1 MITQKL
7 DNFMIWV
14 GTQIFFGKPAL
25 EHLPEGIG
33 RFGKRVLIV
42 YGGGS
47 IKKNGV
53 YDTIVNT
60 LNENGIFHCEVSGV
74 QPNPKVDVIRK
85 GIAIG
90 KENKVDV
97 VLAVGDGSVV
107 DTAKAISLG
116 CSTDCDIMDA
126 IKVNGGN
133 ILSDKVL
140 PTLCVLTLPA
150 TGSEMATGAV
160 FVGDDGKKTS
170 FHGPYIRPRVSFLNP
185 EFTFSLPEKQTKAG
199 SADIWSHIIESYFSN
214 EKCAYLQART
224 AEGMMK
230 TLLKYVPIALK
241 EPENYEARANIMYCG
256 AWGNN
261 GYIVKGNYVSWSVH
275 MLEQPL
281 NDRFHITHGE
291 GLAIITP
298 HWLRWAK
305 RPENLY
311 RYVDFGVNVFG
322 IDPSLPEEVIAEKG
336 IEALEHYFFEVLK
349 MPRRLRDLGVT
360 DDCFEEC
367 CEIFNDAGMRAYQA
381 DAFVPLTQEA
391 GVEILKAAY

>member
-7 DNFMIWV
+7 DNFMIWA
-14 GTQIFFGKPAL
+14 GTQIFFGKTAL

-47 IKKNGV
+47 IKKNGI
-53 YDTIVNT
+53 YDKVVNT
-60 LNENGIFHCEVSGV
+60 LDANGIFHCEVSGV
-74 QPNPKVDVIRK
+74 QPNPKLDVVRK
-85 GIAIG
+85 GIEIG
-90 KENKVDV
+90 KENKVDM
-97 VLAVGDGSVV
+97 VLAVGGGSVI
-107 DTAKAISLG
+107 DSAKAIAVACYADSDV
-116 CSTDCDIMDA
+116 SDV
-126 IKVNGGN
+126 IKVGS
-133 ILSDKVL
+133 ISSDKVL
-140 PTLCVLTLPA
+140 PVLCVLTLPA

-160 FVGDDGKKTS
+160 IVGDDGKKTS
-170 FHGPYIRPRVSFLNP
+170 FHGPYIRPRVSYLDP
-185 EFTFSLPEKQTKAG
+185 EFTYSLPAKQTKAG
-199 SADIWSHIIESYFSN
+199 AADIWSHIIESYFSN

-230 TLLKYVPIALK
+230 TLLKYVPIAL
-241 EPENYEARANIMYCG
+241 EDPENYEARANIMYCG

-322 IDPSLPEEVIAEKG
+322 IDPSLPEEEIAEKG
-336 IEALEHYFFEVLK
+336 IEALEHYFFDVLK
-349 MPRRLRDLGVT
+349 MPRRLRDLGIT
-360 DDCFEEC
+360 DDCFDACTDVLEEP
-367 CEIFNDAGMRAYQA
+367 FMKAYQA
-381 DAFVPLTQEA
+381 DAFIPLTKEA
-391 GVEILKAAY
+391 GIEILKAAY

>member
-7 DNFMIWV
+7 DNFMIMV

-33 RFGKRVLIV
+33 RFGSRVLIV

-53 YDTIVNT
+53 YDQITDILDAN
-60 LNENGIFHCEVSGV
+60 NIFHCEVSGV
-74 QPNPKVDVIRK
+74 QPNPKVDVIRN
-85 GIAIG
+85 GVEIG
-90 KENKVDV
+90 RENNVDV
-97 VLAVGDGSVV
+97 VLAVGGGSVV
-107 DTAKAISLG
+107 DTSKAIALSLYAG
-116 CSTDCDIMDA
+116 CDIMEA

-133 ILSDKVL
+133 ILSDKVV
-140 PTLCVLTLPA
+140 PVLCVLTLPA

-160 FVGDDGKKTS
+160 FVGDDGRKVS
-170 FHGPYIRPRVSFLNP
+170 FHGPYVRPRVSFLNP
-185 EFTFSLPEKQTKAG
+185 EFTYSLPAKQTKAG

-214 EKCAYLQART
+214 EKCAFLQART

-230 TLLKYVPIALK
+230 TLLKYVPIALA
-241 EPENYEARANIMYCG
+241 EPDNYEARANIMYCG
-256 AWGNN
+256 SWGNN

-305 RPENLY
+305 KPENLY
-311 RYVDFGVNVFG
+311 RYVEFGVNVFG
-322 IDPSLPEEVIAEKG
+322 IDSALPDEEIADKA
-336 IEALEHYFFEVLK
+336 IEALEHYFFDVLK
-349 MPRRLRDLGVT
+349 MPRKLRELGVT
-360 DDCFEEC
+360 P
-367 CEIFNDAGMRAYQA
+367 DAFDACGDVFLDPGMKAYQA
-381 DAFVPLTQEA
+381 DAFVPLNKEA
-391 GVEILKAAY
+391 AIEILNAAY

>member
-14 GTQIFFGKPAL
+14 ETQIFFGKTAL

-53 YDTIVNT
+53 YDKVVNT
-60 LNENGIFHCEVSGV
+60 LDENDIFHCEVSGV

-85 GIAIG
+85 GIEIG
-90 KENKVDV
+90 RENKIDV
-97 VLAVGDGSVV
+97 ILSVGGGSVI
-107 DTAKAISLG
+107 DTAKAIAVA
-116 CSTDCDIMDA
+116 CYADCDVMEA

-133 ILSDKVL
+133 ILSDKVI
-140 PTLCVLTLPA
+140 PVLCVLTLPA
-150 TGSEMATGAV
+150 TGSEMATGSV

-185 EFTFSLPEKQTKAG
+185 EFTYTLPPKQTKAG
-199 SADIWSHIIESYFSN
+199 AADIMSHIIESYFSN

-230 TLLKYVPIALK
+230 TLIKYVPIALE
-241 EPENYEARANIMYCG
+241 EPDNYEARANIMYCG
-256 AWGNN
+256 SWGNN

-281 NDRFHITHGE
+281 NDMFHITHGE

-305 RPENLY
+305 KPENLY
-311 RYVDFGVNVFG
+311 RYVEFGVNVFG
-322 IDPSLPEEVIAEKG
+322 IDPSLPEDEIADKA
-336 IEALEHYFFEVLK
+336 IEALEHYFFDVLK

-360 DDCFEEC
+360 A
-367 CEIFNDAGMRAYQA
+367 DAFDACGNVFLDPVMSAYQA
-381 DAFVPLTQEA
+381 DAFVPLTKEA
-391 GVEILKAAY
+391 AIEILNAAL